1 MAETQHDRDP
11 SGPTPGFSELFE
23 DWVTIWQSELAGLVL
38 DRESQ
43 DNTLRF
49 IDAWAARARESIR
62 VMAPALDR
70 PVRPAGP
77 VPPPRPTPV
86 ADAPVAASQRADRNP
101 DARDDIIRELLDRV
115 AELERRLGHP

>member
-49 IDAWAARARESIR
+49 IDAWADRARESLR

-86 ADAPVAASQRADRNP
+86 ADAPVAARQPSDRNP
-101 DARDDIIRELLDRV
+101 DARDDIIRDLLDRV